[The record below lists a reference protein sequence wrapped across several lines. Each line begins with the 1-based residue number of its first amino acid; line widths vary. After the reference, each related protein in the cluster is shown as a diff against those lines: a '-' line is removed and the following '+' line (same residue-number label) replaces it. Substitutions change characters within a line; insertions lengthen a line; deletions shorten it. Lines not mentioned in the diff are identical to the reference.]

1 MMSGANA
8 ENTFALA
15 ESINIPV
22 IAAGGVHKLSDLEQ
36 LARSTQCTLE
46 GAITG
51 RAIYEGS
58 LDFAAGQ
65 ALLDSLCPQIRPE

>member
-1 MMSGANA
+1 MIASVKTAP
-8 ENTFALA
+8 
-15 ESINIPV
+15 NIPV
-22 IAAGGVHKLSDLEQ
+22 IAAGGVHQLSDLEQ
-36 LARSTQCTLE
+36 LTETTQCKLA

-65 ALLDSLCPQIRPE
+65 ALLDTLCKESV